1 MAKQKMDMVVDAK
14 AINYARIASPTAKY
28 MTKGANPLELEWK
41 ADLLIDEDTVDAI
54 EKKYPNLRKRLN
66 PITPKKYKATYKVDM
81 PEGVEGPHILKL
93 TMPVA
98 IEFKDKK
105 TGEMK
110 MMEKPQPRL
119 VVSQGDGKAK
129 DQTFDIYVGNNSA
142 GKVILKHRA
151 TAYQGSPIDVL
162 ELGSIMVTH
171 LVEVDAK
178 PGQGGSQEDDLGDA
192 FGLEEIEESETQ
204 APPRNEPALNTNVAD
219 SGDDFGDEP
228 PFGMDDD
235 DTDF

>member
-54 EKKYPNLRKRLN
+54 EKKYPNLRKRLS

-81 PEGVEGPHILKL
+81 PEGVEGPHVLKL

-110 MMEKPQPRL
+110 MMEKPQPKVL
-119 VVSQGDGKAK
+119 LQQGEGKAK
-129 DQTFDIYVGNNSA
+129 EITFDEYLGNNSN
-142 GKVILKHRA
+142 GKVVLKHRA
-151 TAYQGSPIDVL
+151 TSYQGNAIDVL
-162 ELGSIMVTH
+162 ELGHIMLTH

-178 PGQGGSQEDDLGDA
+178 PGQGGSQEDDLSDV
-192 FGLEEIEESETQ
+192 FGLEEIEESETS
-204 APPRNEPALNTNVAD
+204 APPRNEPALNTDVTD
-219 SGDDFGDEP
+219 SGDDFGGKP
-228 PFGMDDD
+228 PFDMDGDD
-235 DTDF
+235 SDF